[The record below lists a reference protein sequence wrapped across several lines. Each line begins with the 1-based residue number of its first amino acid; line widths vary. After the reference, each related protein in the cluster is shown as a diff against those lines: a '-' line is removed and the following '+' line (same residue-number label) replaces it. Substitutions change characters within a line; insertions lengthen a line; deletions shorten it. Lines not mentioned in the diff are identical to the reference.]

1 MRALLPLPLL
11 AACATLPPEG
21 RTPYA
26 PSPAMAA
33 VLLEHREMRAVPLHT
48 VSANTTRVREVPTLA
63 EAAQAIPNVRG
74 LPAPDIDIPQVTS
87 ATASGAAGPLTAR
100 LYRPALARDTPLIVW
115 FPGGTWATGSVDAA
129 DDAARQL
136 SARTGWAVVA
146 IATRRAPENPF
157 PAAHDDALAAY
168 LWARA
173 SARGWG
179 ADPTRIV
186 LAGAGPGANLALST
200 ALEARITGVAV
211 PDHLL
216 LVTPLVTTRLSG
228 PSMAEN
234 AQSRP
239 LTRGTVDWSQDKLT
253 TARAQLLDPRLDLLP
268 RPDLAAL
275 PPTTVILAEID
286 PLRSQGEDLAA
297 ALRSQSVPTSVRTF
311 PGTSHAF
318 FGLGQTVPE
327 AAAAEDYAAQ
337 TLKTSLT
344 RTLPP
349 LAQRGPQRRANH
361 RTR

>member
-1 MRALLPLPLL
+1 MRALLLLPLL
-11 AACATLPPEG
+11 AACTADLPPQG

-26 PSPAMAA
+26 PSAAMEA
-33 VLLEHREMRAVPLHT
+33 VLAEHQAMRAVPLET
-48 VSANTTRVREVPTLA
+48 LSVARAREVPTLA
-63 EAAQAIPNVRG
+63 DAARAIPNVRG
-74 LPAPDIDIPQVTS
+74 LPAPATVIPQVTD

-100 LYRPALARDTPLIVW
+100 LYRPELARDTPLIVW

-168 LWARA
+168 QWARA

-200 ALEARITGVAV
+200 ALEARATGAAV

-216 LVTPLVTTRLSG
+216 LVTPHVSTRLSG
-228 PSMAEN
+228 PAMAEN
-234 AQSRP
+234 AESRP
-239 LTRGTVDWSQDKLT
+239 LTRGTVDWSQGQLT

-268 RPDLAAL
+268 RPDLAGL
-275 PPTTVILAEID
+275 PPTTIVLAEID

-297 ALRSQSVPTSVRTF
+297 ALQAQAVPVSIRTF

-349 LAQRGPQRRANH
+349 VAAQQRARRRGR
-361 RTR
+361 